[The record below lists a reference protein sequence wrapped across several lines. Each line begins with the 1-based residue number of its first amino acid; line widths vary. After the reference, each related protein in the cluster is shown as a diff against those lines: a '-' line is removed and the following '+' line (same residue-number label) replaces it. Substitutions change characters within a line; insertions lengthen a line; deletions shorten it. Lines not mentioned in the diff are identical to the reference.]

1 MRDEALHRPLDE
13 ATDVAFTRGAAMVE
27 ACELEQCIEPLRRA
41 ARAPRRR
48 FAAATLLAQVYER
61 QQRLDEAIEWLGHA
75 VDAPGLTDTDRFET
89 LLRMA
94 CLLEQTGEPASALAV
109 CLELQADAGNYKDLS
124 VRIARLS
131 RAQAGG

>member
-1 MRDEALHRPLDE
+1 M
-13 ATDVAFTRGAAMVE
+13 
-27 ACELEQCIEPLRRA
+27 
-41 ARAPRRR
+41 
-48 FAAATLLAQVYER
+48 
-61 QQRLDEAIEWLGHA
+61 
-75 VDAPGLTDTDRFET
+75 DAPGVTDPDRFET

-94 CLLEQTGEPASALAV
+94 GLLEQRGEPARALAV